1 MLTKEMDTIKQFIQD
16 ITKSA
21 NPLSKLINNMQEN
34 IDQMNRELNYWKNF
48 IEKTNEKLNFQQR
61 LVIADYISYILDYKL
76 NIIFNIFIIELLK
89 NKLSQ

>member
-1 MLTKEMDTIKQFIQD
+1 MLTKEMDTIRQFIQG

-48 IEKTNEKLNFQQR
+48 TEKTNEKLDLQQR
-61 LVIADYISYILDYKL
+61 
-76 NIIFNIFIIELLK
+76 
-89 NKLSQ
+89 

>member
-1 MLTKEMDTIKQFIQD
+1 MDTIRQFIQD

-48 IEKTNEKLNFQQR
+48 TEKTNEKLDAQQQ
-61 LVIADYISYILDYKL
+61 LTIAVYRRMY
-76 NIIFNIFIIELLK
+76 FIYY
-89 NKLSQ
+89 

>member
-1 MLTKEMDTIKQFIQD
+1 MDTIRQFIQN

-48 IEKTNEKLNFQQR
+48 TEKTNEKLDAQQQ
-61 LVIADYISYILDYKL
+61 LTIAVFIRMYL
-76 NIIFNIFIIELLK
+76 IIN
-89 NKLSQ
+89 